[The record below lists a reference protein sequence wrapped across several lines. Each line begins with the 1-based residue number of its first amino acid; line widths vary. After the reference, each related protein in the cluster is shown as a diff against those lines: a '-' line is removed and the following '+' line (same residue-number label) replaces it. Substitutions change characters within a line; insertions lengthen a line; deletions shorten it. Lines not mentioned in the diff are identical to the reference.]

1 MITSKQLNRLRDE
14 AYATACNKGFHDE
27 KHSDEHYL
35 MLVITEIAEAV
46 QADRKGLHAYKDKFL
61 ASLKPDDDNEMFS
74 MLYEQ
79 YIKNSVEDELA
90 DIIIRMLDYCGMKQI
105 NMQMLESKLTKEKLP
120 VGMQNFC
127 DDMFYFCV
135 LITDWP
141 DKYMPNT
148 IAFLINYCESL
159 GIDILWLVEM
169 KMRYNETRERMHGR
183 RY

>member
-159 GIDILWLVEM
+159 GIDILWFVEM
-169 KMRYNETRERMHGR
+169 KMRYNETREMMHGR
-183 RY
+183 KY

>member
-1 MITSKQLNRLRDE
+1 MITTEKLTELRDR
-14 AYATACNKGFHDE
+14 AYRAACDKGFHDE
-27 KHSDEHYL
+27 QKPDAVYK
-35 MLVITEIAEAV
+35 MLIITEIAEAV

-90 DIIIRMLDYCGMKQI
+90 DIIIRMLDYCGMRKI
-105 NMQMLESKLTKEKLP
+105 KFRKDNDGFPFDRLTAFRTFPEAMYDLC
-120 VGMQNFC
+120 GM
-127 DDMFYFCV
+127 
-135 LITDWP
+135 ITREDLFMEVSLR
-141 DKYMPNT
+141 YV
-148 IAFLINYCESL
+148 IYYCESL

>member
-1 MITSKQLNRLRDE
+1 MITTEKLTELRDR
-14 AYATACNKGFHDE
+14 AYRTACDKGFHDE
-27 KHSDEHYL
+27 QKPDAVWR
-35 MLVITEIAEAV
+35 MLIITEIAEAV
-46 QADRKGLHAYKDKFL
+46 QADRKELYADKDKFDY
-61 ASLKPDDDNEMFS
+61 AVDRGAYDCQEAYEM
-74 MLYEQ
+74 
-79 YIKNSVEDELA
+79 YIKESLESELA
-90 DIIIRMLDYCGMKQI
+90 DIIIRMLDYCGLKQI
-105 NMQMLESKLTKEKLP
+105 NMQMLESKLTNEKLP

-159 GIDILWLVEM
+159 GIDILWFVEM